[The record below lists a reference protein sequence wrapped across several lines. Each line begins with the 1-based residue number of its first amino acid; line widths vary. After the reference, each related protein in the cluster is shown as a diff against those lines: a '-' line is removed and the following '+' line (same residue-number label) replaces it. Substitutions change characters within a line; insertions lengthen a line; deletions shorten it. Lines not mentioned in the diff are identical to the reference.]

1 MLLDDTSLKTL
12 QSRLTELLHRVHLI
26 CEENGI
32 RYTMM
37 GGTLIGAIR
46 HKGFIPWDDDIDI
59 GMPYEDYKK
68 FIGVVSSQKYEGLAF
83 GIPGKTED
91 YFQTFVK
98 VFDTTTTLKEN
109 NRTKSKPKGIFID
122 VFPLTYVGDSKYEIF
137 LNVRKFRFWRDI
149 LTRKDFHLS
158 KGLFAV
164 VEWIYILLGKFV
176 SKDFALNKIYAHY
189 ETLALR
195 KTSLMADLDGNNKG
209 IVPAYLFEEFALY
222 DFEEFQFYGMKKAD
236 EYLWR
241 VFGDYMQLPPED
253 KRVPHH
259 IEYIDL
265 NKSYLDRAF
274 D

>member
-12 QSRLTELLHRVHLI
+12 QSRLTELLRRVHLI
-26 CEENGI
+26 CVENGI

-46 HKGFIPWDDDIDI
+46 HQGFIPWDDDIDI

-68 FIGVVSSQKYEGLAF
+68 FIGVVTSQKYEGLAF

-122 VFPLTYVGDSKYEIF
+122 VFPLTFVGDTKYEVF
-137 LNVRKFRFWRDI
+137 CNVRKFRFWRDI
-149 LTRKDFHLS
+149 LTRKDLRLNSGWFL
-158 KGLFAV
+158 L
-164 VEWIYILLGKFV
+164 VEWVYILLGKLV
-176 SKDFALNKIYAHY
+176 SSSKAIKKINILNEHLSKKKR
-189 ETLALR
+189 TF
-195 KTSLMADLDGNNKG
+195 MADLDGSNKG
-209 IVPAYLFEEFALY
+209 IVPAYLFDEFTLY
-222 DFEEFQFYGMKKAD
+222 AFENYRFYGMKRAD
-236 EYLWR
+236 EYLRR
-241 VFGDYMQLPPED
+241 VFGDYMTLPPKD
-253 KRVPHH
+253 QRTPHH
-259 IEYIDL
+259 IEFMDL
-265 NKSYLDRAF
+265 NKSYLD

>member
-37 GGTLIGAIR
+37 GGTLIGAVR
-46 HKGFIPWDDDIDI
+46 HQGFIPWDDDIDI

-68 FIGVVSSQKYEGLAF
+68 FIDVVTSHKYEGLAF

-122 VFPLTYVGDSKYEIF
+122 VFPLTFVGDTKYEIF
-137 LNVRKFRFWRDI
+137 CNVRKFRFWRDV
-149 LTRKDFHLS
+149 LTRKDYHLC
-158 KGLFAV
+158 KGWFVL
-164 VEWIYILLGKFV
+164 VEWMYVLLGKFL
-176 SKDFALNKIYAHY
+176 SSDLSLKRIRALY
-189 ETLALR
+189 EKLATKKTLM
-195 KTSLMADLDGNNKG
+195 MADLDGNNKG
-209 IVPAYLFEEFALY
+209 IVPAYLFDEFTLY
-222 DFEEFQFYGMKKAD
+222 GFGNYQFYGMKQAD
-236 EYLWR
+236 EYLR
-241 VFGDYMQLPPED
+241 DVFGDYMKLPPENQ
-253 KRVPHH
+253 RAPHH
-259 IEYIDL
+259 IEFMDL
-265 NKSYLDRAF
+265 NKSYLD

>member
-1 MLLDDTSLKTL
+1 MILDDTSLKAL
-12 QSRLTELLHRVHLI
+12 QSRLTKLLHRVHLI

-68 FIGVVSSQKYEGLAF
+68 FIGVVTSHKYEGLAF
-83 GIPGKTED
+83 GIPGKTDD

-122 VFPLTYVGDSKYEIF
+122 VFPLTFVGNTKWEVFY
-137 LNVRKFRFWRDI
+137 NVRKFRFWRDV
-149 LTRKDFHLS
+149 LTRKDYHLC
-158 KGLFAV
+158 KGWFFL
-164 VEWIYILLGKFV
+164 VEWIYILLGKFL
-176 SKDFALNKIYAHY
+176 SSETSLKRIHTHY
-189 ETLALR
+189 EKLASKKTLM
-195 KTSLMADLDGNNKG
+195 MADLDGNNKG
-209 IVPAYLFEEFALY
+209 IVPAYLFDEFTLY
-222 DFEEFQFYGMKKAD
+222 DFENYQFYGMKRVD
-236 EYLWR
+236 EYLRW
-241 VFGDYMQLPPED
+241 VFGDYMKLPPENQ
-253 KRVPHH
+253 RTPHH
-259 IEYIDL
+259 IEFMDL
-265 NKSYLDRAF
+265 NKSYLD